1 MAKRLNTLGKRLS
14 FVAILGG
21 IITILLATVLHQ
33 EGFTDSLMLGV
44 SLAIAAVPETL
55 PVIVTLSLAHGV
67 QKMAKRHAIIRQV
80 TAVETIGNV
89 NVIASDKTGTLTQNR
104 MTVTHFWPYGKEIHK
119 VAKTKLSAN
128 DTRFFKYLG
137 LATNAHLTA
146 ADEPDI
152 GDATEL
158 AIVRL
163 LDHYDLSRTEAEQT
177 YPRVAEAPFSSD
189 KKPWRL
195 CIARRMATI

>member
-1 MAKRLNTLGKRLS
+1 QTTPLAKRLNTLGKRLS

-21 IITILLATVLHQ
+21 IITILLATLLHQ

-104 MTVTHFWPYGKEIHK
+104 MTVTHF
-119 VAKTKLSAN
+119 
-128 DTRFFKYLG
+128 
-137 LATNAHLTA
+137 
-146 ADEPDI
+146 
-152 GDATEL
+152 
-158 AIVRL
+158 
-163 LDHYDLSRTEAEQT
+163 
-177 YPRVAEAPFSSD
+177 
-189 KKPWRL
+189 
-195 CIARRMATI
+195 